1 MSDTSHVFIV
11 GTSRSGTSL
20 LRNTLNASEE
30 LAITGETHFLGGV
43 SSIRCLYEYYSAQG
57 VSQPLSSEFA
67 KTTRS
72 SHSGLRDRIRR
83 KGNLADHD
91 TALAV
96 ADLIYA
102 RSDGFWENRKDSV
115 EREKLVSG
123 LQMANQSDSAVFD
136 LLMSL
141 YAGDKRIRGEKTPG
155 HVFHVPTLLAWF
167 PEARFVH
174 IIRDLRAVYVS
185 QQKKKM
191 KQKGEKITRRHQLVR
206 KNKRLHEYYVMANIS
221 AHWIRVMQLDRLYR
235 ERYSDRYL
243 SLKYEDFVKD
253 PESSLSGICSFA
265 GVDYSPNML
274 RQVFVNSSL
283 VGRHWDK
290 HNPISV
296 SSGIDP
302 SAAVRWKE
310 HLADVDD
317 RFLKVLGKSYLRKLG
332 YI

>member
-1 MSDTSHVFIV
+1 
-11 GTSRSGTSL
+11 
-20 LRNTLNASEE
+20 
-30 LAITGETHFLGGV
+30 
-43 SSIRCLYEYYSAQG
+43 
-57 VSQPLSSEFA
+57 
-67 KTTRS
+67 
-72 SHSGLRDRIRR
+72 LRDRIRR

-91 TALAV
+91 TSLAV

-102 RSDGFWENRKDSV
+102 RSDGFWENRKNFV

-141 YAGDKRIRGEKTPG
+141 YAGDKCIRGEKTPG
-155 HVFHVPTLLAWF
+155 HVFHVPTLLSWF
-167 PEARFVH
+167 PEARFIH

-191 KQKGEKITRRHQLVR
+191 KQKGEKITRRHQFVR

-221 AHWIRVMQLDRLYR
+221 AHWIRVMQLDGLYR

-253 PESSLSGICSFA
+253 PESSLSGICTFA
-265 GVDYSPNML
+265 GIDYSPNML

-290 HNPISV
+290 HNPVSV